1 MNLRFLKT
9 FCDIVDLGSFS
20 RAAKANGV
28 SQSNASQ
35 IVHHLEEHLG
45 VQLIDRSKRPFLVT
59 PEGKRF
65 HEGARVIVQR
75 YDDLEREV
83 RSLHEATAARL
94 TVASIY
100 SVGLAHMS
108 GLLRQFL
115 GARPK
120 ADVRFEYLHPHRVYE
135 AVDQGQADLGLV
147 SYPEESA
154 SLATIPWRTEPL
166 VLVCHPQH
174 SLSERDGVSLSM
186 LRNEPFVA
194 FQEGLKIREEID
206 TALAAN
212 KVSVR
217 VSLAFDNIETIKRA
231 IEIGS
236 GVSLLPEPTVAR
248 EIAAGTLVQI
258 PIEDIEL
265 ARPLGIIHRRDRK
278 LSETAQ
284 QFIQLLQSQAAPLPE
299 VEVPMLV
306 GAAESNGRRMSEP
319 LATSNVAS

>member
-1 MNLRFLKT
+1 
-9 FCDIVDLGSFS
+9 
-20 RAAKANGV
+20 
-28 SQSNASQ
+28 
-35 IVHHLEEHLG
+35 VHHLEEHLG

-115 GARPK
+115 GAHPK

-135 AVDQGQADLGLV
+135 TVDQGQADLGLV

-166 VLVCHPQH
+166 VLVCYPHH
-174 SLSERDGVSLSM
+174 SLAKRRGVDLSM

-206 TALAAN
+206 TALSAN

-217 VSLAFDNIETIKRA
+217 IALAFDNIETIKRA

-248 EIAAGTLVQI
+248 EISAGTLVQI
-258 PIEDIEL
+258 PIEDIDL

-278 LSETAQ
+278 LSESAQ
-284 QFIQLLQSQAAPLPE
+284 QFIHLLQSQAAPFVE
-299 VEVPMLV
+299 VEVPMLA
-306 GAAESNGRRMSEP
+306 GAAESNGHHANEP
-319 LATSNVAS
+319 LVTSNAS

>member
-1 MNLRFLKT
+1 MHLRFLKT
-9 FCDIVDLGSFS
+9 FCDIIDLGSFS

-35 IVHHLEEHLG
+35 IVHHLEDRLG

-83 RSLHEATAARL
+83 RSLHEAAAARL

-115 GARPK
+115 AAHPK
-120 ADVRFEYLHPHRVYE
+120 ADVRLEYLHPHRVYE
-135 AVDQGQADLGLV
+135 VVDQGQADIGLV
-147 SYPEESA
+147 SYPQESA
-154 SLATIPWRTEPL
+154 SLAAIPWRTEPM
-166 VLVCHPQH
+166 VLVCYPQH
-174 SLSERDGVSLSM
+174 PFTERRSVSLSM
-186 LRNEPFVA
+186 LGNEPFVA
-194 FQEGLKIREEID
+194 FQDGLKIRDEID
-206 TALAAN
+206 SALAGH

-217 VSLAFDNIETIKRA
+217 IALAFDNIETIKRA
-231 IEIGS
+231 VEIGS
-236 GVSLLPEPTVAR
+236 GVSLLPEPTIAR
-248 EIAAGTLVQI
+248 EIEAGTLVQI
-258 PIEDIEL
+258 PVEDVSL
-265 ARPLGIIHRRDRK
+265 VRPLGIIHRRDRT

-284 QFIQLLQSQAAPLPE
+284 RFIQLLHSQAAPA
-299 VEVPMLV
+299 VATTMTAS
-306 GAAESNGRRMSEP
+306 AAVLETNGYPVDEPRSES
-319 LATSNVAS
+319 LIAS